1 MRQNARQSRYVAEEK
16 QRGAGI
22 AAQNWTRLTQTVFS
36 VILMPAEA
44 GASQF

>member
-16 QRGAGI
+16 QRGA